1 MATRIRLQRHGKK
14 GRPFYQIVIADGRA
28 PRDGRFIENIGTYNP
43 MTNPASINLNFD
55 RAMHW
60 LSVGAS
66 PSDTA
71 RSILRREGVLY
82 KFHLM
87 GGVKKG
93 AFSEAEAEKR
103 FEDWMN
109 NKQQQLKKV
118 ADDDVIKARE
128 ERKKL
133 IEAESKVRE
142 AREAELLKKRQA
154 ENAEAEEAAEE
165 ANEEANEEPVAET
178 EASEEVVAE
187 ATEEATPAPETEEEP
202 ATEE

>member
-187 ATEEATPAPETEEEP
+187 ATEEVTPAPETEEEP

>member
-154 ENAEAEEAAEE
+154 ENAEAEEA
-165 ANEEANEEPVAET
+165 NEEANEEPVAET